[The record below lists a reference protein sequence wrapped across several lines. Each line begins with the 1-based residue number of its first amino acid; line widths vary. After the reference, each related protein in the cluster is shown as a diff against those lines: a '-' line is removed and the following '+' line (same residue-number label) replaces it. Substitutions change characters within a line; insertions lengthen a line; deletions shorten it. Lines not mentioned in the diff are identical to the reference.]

1 MMLSNPVIN
10 RIAIVVLLFCL
21 YAAGYDSAKQ
31 ETVKAHHNCT
41 ADHLP
46 LKP

>member
-1 MMLSNPVIN
+1 MMLTNPVIN
-10 RIAIVVLLFCL
+10 RIAVVLLFCL

-31 ETVKAHHNCT
+31 ETVKAHHNCA

>member
-1 MMLSNPVIN
+1 MMLTNPIIS

-41 ADHLP
+41 AEHLP

>member
-1 MMLSNPVIN
+1 MMISNPIIN

>member
-1 MMLSNPVIN
+1 MMLTNPIIN

-31 ETVKAHHNCT
+31 EAVKAHHNC
-41 ADHLP
+41 AAEHQP

>member
-1 MMLSNPVIN
+1 MMLANPIIN

-31 ETVKAHHNCT
+31 ETVKAHHNCG
-41 ADHLP
+41 AEHLP

>member
-1 MMLSNPVIN
+1 MMLTNPIIN

-41 ADHLP
+41 AEHLP